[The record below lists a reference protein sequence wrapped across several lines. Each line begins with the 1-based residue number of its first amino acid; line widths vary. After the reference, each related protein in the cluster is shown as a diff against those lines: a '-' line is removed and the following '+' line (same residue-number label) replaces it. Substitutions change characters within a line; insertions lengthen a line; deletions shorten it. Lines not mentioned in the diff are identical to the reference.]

1 MRGHRRPYYME
12 RKKDGVIAAVVPMM
26 LQPRSVEE
34 SLRGLAP
41 CQELV
46 RRWALMDVFASCACD
61 KTWKRRIS
69 RLLRE
74 LQLSEAA
81 TAQLV
86 HEANHLAETIRREIH
101 RSGLTV

>member
-1 MRGHRRPYYME
+1 ME
-12 RKKDGVIAAVVPMM
+12 GKKDGTIAVVPMM
-26 LQPRSVEE
+26 QQPRSVEE

-61 KTWKRRIS
+61 KRWKRRIS
-69 RLLRE
+69 RLLKE
-74 LQLSEAA
+74 LRLGEAA
-81 TAQLV
+81 TTQLV